1 MNGSSIINQQ
11 NKLPSILS
19 ITNLPRRH
27 ITIIRN
33 DSGYGFTLSRSILYA
48 SLSQNDQHVSKFI
61 VVVLLLLICFVS
73 KILVENEDLVPI
85 EVVFVK
91 HVKFDSVAYL
101 AGLREGDRP
110 IYINGT
116 SLLDKTYL
124 QIISL
129 IENRYLFIFLL
140 KCLDYFNGFLLL
152 S

>member
-1 MNGSSIINQQ
+1 LF
-11 NKLPSILS
+11 KK
-19 ITNLPRRH
+19 NL
-27 ITIIRN
+27 
-33 DSGYGFTLSRSILYA
+33 
-48 SLSQNDQHVSKFI
+48 
-61 VVVLLLLICFVS
+61 
-73 KILVENEDLVPI
+73 KILVDNFVEKEDLVPI

-129 IENRYLFIFLL
+129 IENRYLFI
-140 KCLDYFNGFLLL
+140 Y
-152 S
+152 

>member
-1 MNGSSIINQQ
+1 M
-11 NKLPSILS
+11 
-19 ITNLPRRH
+19 
-27 ITIIRN
+27 
-33 DSGYGFTLSRSILYA
+33 
-48 SLSQNDQHVSKFI
+48 
-61 VVVLLLLICFVS
+61 
-73 KILVENEDLVPI
+73 KILVDNFVEKEDLVPI

-129 IENRYLFIFLL
+129 IENRYLFI
-140 KCLDYFNGFLLL
+140 YWNV
-152 S
+152 

>member
-1 MNGSSIINQQ
+1 MF
-11 NKLPSILS
+11 KK
-19 ITNLPRRH
+19 NL
-27 ITIIRN
+27 
-33 DSGYGFTLSRSILYA
+33 
-48 SLSQNDQHVSKFI
+48 
-61 VVVLLLLICFVS
+61 
-73 KILVENEDLVPI
+73 KILVDNFVEKEDLVPI

-129 IENRYLFIFLL
+129 IENRYLFI
-140 KCLDYFNGFLLL
+140 Y
-152 S
+152 